1 MTGIVARLRCRP
13 SGPVSRLPSRPAHL
27 AGLVALAA
35 LITCGAGQAPA
46 WAQAVNPNA
55 PSLPGS
61 AAVLPPDPVAANS
74 TLDSLLFYQ
83 LLIGELELNAGRAG
97 NAYGV
102 ILDAARRHGDEALFQ
117 RAVEIAVQARA
128 GDQALEAARAW
139 RTAKPSSVA
148 PLRYQTQILLAL
160 NKPEDVIEPLTAW
173 LASVPTM
180 EQPGL
185 IAGLPRLLQGLP
197 DRQRALSLIEKL
209 VLPYLDKPGTRTASR
224 VTLGRAH
231 LAAGNLPQA
240 LGLARAAQSDD
251 LAASAPALLALE
263 LLPGT
268 PAAETVVTDY
278 LARPEA
284 EPAVRMAYVRQL
296 TQSQRYADA
305 GRQLDRLTTDRPQI
319 PEPWLMLGALRLELK
334 QPRDAETALLKYVE
348 LASATPAPGSAAADA
363 AKAGAKPPESA
374 SSSSA
379 AAAATAAVAAAT
391 AAAAAAV
398 AVAEDDDD
406 EPSAAPAGSARDL
419 TQAWLLLAQSAEQR
433 GDVKAAETWLAKV
446 DNPQRA
452 LEVQSRRASLLA
464 RQGKIKEARAL
475 IQAVPERTGDDAR
488 AKLMAEAQMLRDVK
502 RWREALEVL
511 TAASQRFS
519 DDVDLIYEQAMVE
532 EKLDHLPEMERLLR
546 RVIAL
551 KPEHPH
557 AHNAL
562 GYSLA
567 DRGVRLPEARDLI
580 ARALELSPGD
590 PFITDSL
597 GWVEYRLG
605 RRDVALRLLRQ
616 AYSARPDTEI
626 AAHLGEVLW
635 ADGQQAE
642 ARTVWQDARNRDAA
656 NEVLRETL
664 ARLKVG
670 L

>member
-1 MTGIVARLRCRP
+1 MTGKVARP
-13 SGPVSRLPSRPAHL
+13 SWPVLGARISPIRA
-27 AGLVALAA
+27 AALAA
-35 LITCGAGQAPA
+35 ALCCGVVTAQPASPGATTKPGVASGALGAPA
-46 WAQAVNPNA
+46 T
-55 PSLPGS
+55 L
-61 AAVLPPDPVAANS
+61 ANS
-74 TLDSLLFYQ
+74 SLDTLLFYQ

-97 NAYGV
+97 NAFGV
-102 ILDAARRHGDEALFQ
+102 ILDAARRNGDEALYQ
-117 RAVEIAVQARA
+117 RAVEIALQARA

-139 RTAKPSSVA
+139 RNAKPGAVA
-148 PLRYQTQILLAL
+148 PQRYQAQILVAL
-160 NKPEDVIEPLTAW
+160 NKPEEAAEPMAAW
-173 LASVPTM
+173 LAGVPLM

-185 IAGLPRLLQGLP
+185 IAGLPRVLQGVA
-197 DRQRALSLIEKL
+197 DRQRALSIIEKL
-209 VLPYLDKPGTRTASR
+209 VLPYLDRPGTRTASR
-224 VTLGRAH
+224 VTLGRSH

-240 LGLARAAQSDD
+240 LGLARAAQADD
-251 LAASAPALLALE
+251 LAAPGPALLALE
-263 LLPGT
+263 MLPAT

-305 GRQLDRLTTDRPQI
+305 GRQLESLTTERPQI

-348 LASATPAPGSAAADA
+348 LASATTASAAPGGTPDTAAKPGAAGAGKAASKPVAPAAD
-363 AKAGAKPPESA
+363 
-374 SSSSA
+374 SSA
-379 AAAATAAVAAAT
+379 ADD
-391 AAAAAAV
+391 
-398 AVAEDDDD
+398 DDDD
-406 EPSAAPAGSARDL
+406 EASAGASGAARDL
-419 TQAWLLLAQSAEQR
+419 TQAWLLLSQAAEQR
-433 GDVKAAETWLAKV
+433 GDVKAAEGWLAKV

-452 LEVQSRRASLLA
+452 LEVQTRRASLLA

-502 RWREALEVL
+502 HWREALGVL
-511 TAASQRFS
+511 AAASQRFS
-519 DDVDLIYEQAMVE
+519 DDTDLIYEQAMVE
-532 EKLDHLPEMERLLR
+532 EKLDHQAEMERLLR

-567 DRGVRLPEARDLI
+567 DRGMRLPEARDLI

-597 GWVEYRLG
+597 GWVEFRLG
-605 RRDVALRLLRQ
+605 HRDTALRLLRQ
-616 AYSARPDTEI
+616 AYAARPDTEI

-642 ARTVWQDARNRDAA
+642 ARTVWQEARSRDAA

>member
-1 MTGIVARLRCRP
+1 MTGKVARP
-13 SGPVSRLPSRPAHL
+13 SWPVLGARLSPIRA
-27 AGLVALAA
+27 AALAA
-35 LITCGAGQAPA
+35 ALCCGVVTAQPASPGAATKPGVVKGAVGAPA
-46 WAQAVNPNA
+46 M
-55 PSLPGS
+55 L
-61 AAVLPPDPVAANS
+61 ANS
-74 TLDSLLFYQ
+74 SLDTLLFYQ

-97 NAYGV
+97 NAFGV
-102 ILDAARRHGDEALFQ
+102 ILDAARRNGDEALYQ
-117 RAVEIAVQARA
+117 RAVEIALQARA

-139 RTAKPSSVA
+139 RNAKPGAVA
-148 PLRYQTQILLAL
+148 PLRYQAQILVAL
-160 NKPEDVIEPLTAW
+160 NKPEEAAEPMAAW
-173 LASVPTM
+173 LAGVPLM

-185 IAGLPRLLQGLP
+185 IAGLPRVLQGVA
-197 DRQRALSLIEKL
+197 DRQRALSIIEKL
-209 VLPYLDKPGTRTASR
+209 VLPYLDRPGTRTASR
-224 VTLGRAH
+224 VTLGRSH

-240 LGLARAAQSDD
+240 LGLARAAQADD
-251 LAASAPALLALE
+251 LAAPGPALLALE
-263 LLPGT
+263 MLPAT
-268 PAAETVVTDY
+268 PGAETVVTDY

-305 GRQLDRLTTDRPQI
+305 GRQLESLTTERPQI

-348 LASATPAPGSAAADA
+348 LAPASTASAAAGGSPDTA
-363 AKAGAKPPESA
+363 AKPGAAGAGNAASKPVAPA
-374 SSSSA
+374 ADSSA
-379 AAAATAAVAAAT
+379 AVD
-391 AAAAAAV
+391 
-398 AVAEDDDD
+398 DDDD
-406 EPSAAPAGSARDL
+406 ELSAGAGGAARDL
-419 TQAWLLLAQSAEQR
+419 TQAWLLLSQAAEQR
-433 GDVKAAETWLAKV
+433 GDVKAAEGWLAKV

-452 LEVQSRRASLLA
+452 LEVQTRRASLLA

-502 RWREALEVL
+502 RWREAAEVL
-511 TAASQRFS
+511 GTASQRFP

-532 EKLDHLPEMERLLR
+532 EKLDRMAEMERLLR

-551 KPEHPH
+551 KPDHPH

-567 DRGVRLPEARDLI
+567 DRGMRLPEARNLI

-597 GWVEYRLG
+597 GWVEFRLG
-605 RRDVALRLLRQ
+605 NRDEALRLLRQ

-635 ADGQQAE
+635 AAGLQAE
-642 ARTVWQDARNRDAA
+642 ARTVWQDARGRDAA

>member
-1 MTGIVARLRCRP
+1 MTGKVARP
-13 SGPVSRLPSRPAHL
+13 SWPVLGARLSPIRA
-27 AGLVALAA
+27 AALAA
-35 LITCGAGQAPA
+35 ALCCGVVTAQPASPGAATKPGVVKGAVGAPA
-46 WAQAVNPNA
+46 M
-55 PSLPGS
+55 L
-61 AAVLPPDPVAANS
+61 ANS
-74 TLDSLLFYQ
+74 SLDTLLFYQ

-97 NAYGV
+97 NAFGV
-102 ILDAARRHGDEALFQ
+102 ILDAARRNGDEALYQ
-117 RAVEIAVQARA
+117 RAVEIALQARA

-139 RTAKPSSVA
+139 RNAKPGAVA
-148 PLRYQTQILLAL
+148 PLRYQAQILVAL
-160 NKPEDVIEPLTAW
+160 NKPEEAAEPMAAW
-173 LASVPTM
+173 LAGVPLM

-185 IAGLPRLLQGLP
+185 IAGLPRVLQGVA
-197 DRQRALSLIEKL
+197 DRQRALSIIEKL
-209 VLPYLDKPGTRTASR
+209 VLPYLDRPGTRTASR
-224 VTLGRAH
+224 VTLGRSH

-240 LGLARAAQSDD
+240 LGLARAAQADD
-251 LAASAPALLALE
+251 LAAPGPALLALE
-263 LLPGT
+263 MLPAT
-268 PAAETVVTDY
+268 PGAETVVTDY

-305 GRQLDRLTTDRPQI
+305 GRQLESLTTERPQI

-348 LASATPAPGSAAADA
+348 LAPASTASAAAGGSADTA
-363 AKAGAKPPESA
+363 AKPGAAGAGNAASKPVAPA
-374 SSSSA
+374 ADSSA
-379 AAAATAAVAAAT
+379 AVD
-391 AAAAAAV
+391 
-398 AVAEDDDD
+398 DDDD
-406 EPSAAPAGSARDL
+406 EISAGAGGAARDL
-419 TQAWLLLAQSAEQR
+419 TQAWLLLSQAAEQR
-433 GDVKAAETWLAKV
+433 GDVKAAEGWLAKV

-452 LEVQSRRASLLA
+452 LEVQTRRASLLA

-502 RWREALEVL
+502 RWREAAEVL
-511 TAASQRFS
+511 GTASQRFP

-532 EKLDHLPEMERLLR
+532 EKLDRMAEMERLLR

-551 KPEHPH
+551 KPDHPH

-567 DRGVRLPEARDLI
+567 DRGMRLPEARNLI

-597 GWVEYRLG
+597 GWVEFRLG
-605 RRDVALRLLRQ
+605 NRDEALRLLRQ

-635 ADGQQAE
+635 AAGLQAE
-642 ARTVWQDARNRDAA
+642 ARTVWQDARGRDAA

>member
-1 MTGIVARLRCRP
+1 MTGKVARP
-13 SGPVSRLPSRPAHL
+13 SWPVLGVRLSPIRA
-27 AGLVALAA
+27 AALAA
-35 LITCGAGQAPA
+35 TLCCGVVTAQPASPGAATKPGVVKGAVGAPA
-46 WAQAVNPNA
+46 M
-55 PSLPGS
+55 L
-61 AAVLPPDPVAANS
+61 ANS
-74 TLDSLLFYQ
+74 SLDTLLFYQ

-97 NAYGV
+97 NAFGV
-102 ILDAARRHGDEALFQ
+102 ILDAARRNGDEALYQ
-117 RAVEIAVQARA
+117 RAVEIALQARA

-139 RTAKPSSVA
+139 RNAKPGAVA
-148 PLRYQTQILLAL
+148 PLRYQAQILVAL
-160 NKPEDVIEPLTAW
+160 NKPEEAAEPMAAW
-173 LASVPTM
+173 LAGVPLM

-185 IAGLPRLLQGLP
+185 IAGLPRVLQGVA
-197 DRQRALSLIEKL
+197 DRQRALSIIEKL
-209 VLPYLDKPGTRTASR
+209 VLPYLDRPGTRTASR
-224 VTLGRAH
+224 VTLGRSH

-240 LGLARAAQSDD
+240 LGLARAAQADD
-251 LAASAPALLALE
+251 LAAPGPALLALE
-263 LLPGT
+263 MLPAT
-268 PAAETVVTDY
+268 PGAETVVTDY

-305 GRQLDRLTTDRPQI
+305 GRQLESLTTERPQI

-348 LASATPAPGSAAADA
+348 LAPASTASTAAGGSPDTAAKPGAAGAGNAASKPVAPAAD
-363 AKAGAKPPESA
+363 
-374 SSSSA
+374 SSA
-379 AAAATAAVAAAT
+379 AVD
-391 AAAAAAV
+391 
-398 AVAEDDDD
+398 DDDD
-406 EPSAAPAGSARDL
+406 EISAGAGGAARDL
-419 TQAWLLLAQSAEQR
+419 TQAWLLLSQAAEQR
-433 GDVKAAETWLAKV
+433 GDVKAAEGWLAKV

-452 LEVQSRRASLLA
+452 LEVQTRRASLLA

-502 RWREALEVL
+502 RWREAAEVL
-511 TAASQRFS
+511 GTASQRFP

-532 EKLDHLPEMERLLR
+532 EKLDRMAEMERLLR

-551 KPEHPH
+551 KPDHPH

-567 DRGVRLPEARDLI
+567 DRGMRLPEARNLI

-597 GWVEYRLG
+597 GWVEFRLG
-605 RRDVALRLLRQ
+605 NRDEALRLLRQ

-635 ADGQQAE
+635 AAGLQAE
-642 ARTVWQDARNRDAA
+642 ARTVWQDARGRDAA

>member
-1 MTGIVARLRCRP
+1 MTGKVARP
-13 SGPVSRLPSRPAHL
+13 SWPALGARLSPIRA
-27 AGLVALAA
+27 AALAA
-35 LITCGAGQAPA
+35 ALCCGVVTAQPASPGAATKPGVVKGAVGAPA
-46 WAQAVNPNA
+46 M
-55 PSLPGS
+55 L
-61 AAVLPPDPVAANS
+61 ANS
-74 TLDSLLFYQ
+74 SLDTLLFYQ

-97 NAYGV
+97 NAFGV
-102 ILDAARRHGDEALFQ
+102 ILDAARRNGDEALYQ
-117 RAVEIAVQARA
+117 RAVEIALQARA

-139 RTAKPSSVA
+139 RNAKPGAVA
-148 PLRYQTQILLAL
+148 PLRYQAQILVAL
-160 NKPEDVIEPLTAW
+160 NKPEEAAEPMAAW
-173 LASVPTM
+173 LAGVPLM

-185 IAGLPRLLQGLP
+185 IAGLPRVLQGVA
-197 DRQRALSLIEKL
+197 DRQRALSIIEKL
-209 VLPYLDKPGTRTASR
+209 VLPYLDRPGTRTASR
-224 VTLGRAH
+224 VTLGRSH

-240 LGLARAAQSDD
+240 LGLARAAQADD
-251 LAASAPALLALE
+251 LAAPGPALLALE
-263 LLPGT
+263 MLPAT
-268 PAAETVVTDY
+268 PGAETVVTDY

-305 GRQLDRLTTDRPQI
+305 GRQLESLTTERPQI

-348 LASATPAPGSAAADA
+348 LAPASAASAAAGGSPDTA
-363 AKAGAKPPESA
+363 AKPGAAGAGNAASKPVAPA
-374 SSSSA
+374 ADSSA
-379 AAAATAAVAAAT
+379 AVD
-391 AAAAAAV
+391 
-398 AVAEDDDD
+398 DDDD
-406 EPSAAPAGSARDL
+406 EISAGAGGAARDL
-419 TQAWLLLAQSAEQR
+419 TQAWLLLSQAAEQR
-433 GDVKAAETWLAKV
+433 GDVKAAEGWLAKV

-452 LEVQSRRASLLA
+452 LEVQTRRASLLA
-464 RQGKIKEARAL
+464 RQGKIKEARAM

-502 RWREALEVL
+502 RWREAAEVL
-511 TAASQRFS
+511 GMASQRFP

-532 EKLDHLPEMERLLR
+532 EKLDRMAEMERLLR

-551 KPEHPH
+551 KPDHPH

-567 DRGVRLPEARDLI
+567 DRGMRLPEARNLI

-597 GWVEYRLG
+597 GWVEFRLG
-605 RRDVALRLLRQ
+605 NRDEALRLLRQ

-635 ADGQQAE
+635 AAGLQAE
-642 ARTVWQDARNRDAA
+642 ARTVWQDARGRDAA

>member
-1 MTGIVARLRCRP
+1 MTGIVARLRCRLP
-13 SGPVSRLPSRPAHL
+13 GPLFSLQSRPVYPIRA
-27 AGLVALAA
+27 AYLAA
-35 LITCGAGQAPA
+35 MIACAAASAQTL
-46 WAQAVNPNA
+46 AQAARPAKPGVAVVA
-55 PSLPGS
+55 PPSD
-61 AAVLPPDPVAANS
+61 ATVVNS

-102 ILDAARRHGDEALFQ
+102 ILDAARRHGDEVLFQ
-117 RAVEIAVQARA
+117 RAVEIALQARA

-139 RTAKPSSVA
+139 RSAKPGSVA

-160 NKPEDVIEPLTAW
+160 NKPEDAIEPMAAW

-180 EQPGL
+180 ERPGL

-197 DRQRALSLIEKL
+197 DRQRALSIIEKL
-209 VLPYLDKPGTRTASR
+209 VLPYLDNPGTRSASR

-231 LAAGNLPQA
+231 LAAGNPPQA
-240 LGLARAAQSDD
+240 LGLARAAQTDD
-251 LAASAPALLALE
+251 PAAPAPALLALE
-263 LLPGT
+263 MLPGT
-268 PAAETVVTDY
+268 PAAEAIVTDY

-296 TQSQRYADA
+296 TQSQRYVDA
-305 GRQLDRLTTDRPQI
+305 GRQLERLTTDRPQI

-334 QPRDAETALLKYVE
+334 QPREAETALLKYVE
-348 LASATPAPGSAAADA
+348 LAAAAPAPGSTAADD
-363 AKAGAKPPESA
+363 
-374 SSSSA
+374 
-379 AAAATAAVAAAT
+379 
-391 AAAAAAV
+391 
-398 AVAEDDDD
+398 EDD
-406 EPSAAPAGSARDL
+406 ERSEGPAESGRDL

-452 LEVQSRRASLLA
+452 LEVQSRRASLMA
-464 RQGKIKEARAL
+464 RQGKVKEARAL

-502 RWREALEVL
+502 HWREAVEVL
-511 TAASQRFS
+511 AAASQRFS
-519 DDVDLIYEQAMVE
+519 DDTDLIYEQAMVE
-532 EKLDHLPEMERLLR
+532 EKLDHLAEMERLLR

-567 DRGVRLPEARDLI
+567 DRGLRLPEARDLI

-597 GWVEYRLG
+597 GWVEFRLG
-605 RRDVALRLLRQ
+605 HRDTALRLLRQ
-616 AYSARPDTEI
+616 AYGARPDTEI

-642 ARTVWQDARNRDAA
+642 ARKVWQDARGRDAA
-656 NEVLRETL
+656 NDVLRETL

>member
-1 MTGIVARLRCRP
+1 MTGKVARP
-13 SGPVSRLPSRPAHL
+13 SWPVLGARLSPIRA
-27 AGLVALAA
+27 AALAA
-35 LITCGAGQAPA
+35 ALCCGVVTAQPASPGAATKPGVVKGAVGAPA
-46 WAQAVNPNA
+46 M
-55 PSLPGS
+55 L
-61 AAVLPPDPVAANS
+61 ANS
-74 TLDSLLFYQ
+74 SLDTLLFYQ

-97 NAYGV
+97 NAFGV
-102 ILDAARRHGDEALFQ
+102 ILDAARRNGDEALYQ
-117 RAVEIAVQARA
+117 RAVEIALQARA

-139 RTAKPSSVA
+139 RNAKPGAVA
-148 PLRYQTQILLAL
+148 PLRYQAQILVAL
-160 NKPEDVIEPLTAW
+160 NKPEEAAEPMAAW
-173 LASVPTM
+173 LAGVPLM

-185 IAGLPRLLQGLP
+185 IAGLPRVLQGVA
-197 DRQRALSLIEKL
+197 DRQRALSIIEKL
-209 VLPYLDKPGTRTASR
+209 VLPYLDRPGTRTASR
-224 VTLGRAH
+224 VTLGRSH

-240 LGLARAAQSDD
+240 LGLARAAQADD
-251 LAASAPALLALE
+251 LAAPGPALLALE
-263 LLPGT
+263 MLPAT
-268 PAAETVVTDY
+268 PGAETVVTDY

-305 GRQLDRLTTDRPQI
+305 GRQLESLTTERPQI

-348 LASATPAPGSAAADA
+348 LAPASTASAAAGGSPDTA
-363 AKAGAKPPESA
+363 AKPGAAGAGNAASKPVAPA
-374 SSSSA
+374 ADSSA
-379 AAAATAAVAAAT
+379 AVD
-391 AAAAAAV
+391 
-398 AVAEDDDD
+398 DDDD
-406 EPSAAPAGSARDL
+406 EISAGAGGAARDL
-419 TQAWLLLAQSAEQR
+419 TQAWLLLSQAAEQR
-433 GDVKAAETWLAKV
+433 GDVKAAEGWLAKV

-452 LEVQSRRASLLA
+452 LEVQTRRASLLA

-502 RWREALEVL
+502 RWREAAEVL
-511 TAASQRFS
+511 GTASQRFP

-532 EKLDHLPEMERLLR
+532 EKLDRMAEMERLLR

-551 KPEHPH
+551 KPDHPH

-567 DRGVRLPEARDLI
+567 DRGMRLPEARNLI

-597 GWVEYRLG
+597 GWVEFRLG
-605 RRDVALRLLRQ
+605 NRDEALRLLRQ

-635 ADGQQAE
+635 AAGLQAE
-642 ARTVWQDARNRDAA
+642 ARTVWQDARGRDAA